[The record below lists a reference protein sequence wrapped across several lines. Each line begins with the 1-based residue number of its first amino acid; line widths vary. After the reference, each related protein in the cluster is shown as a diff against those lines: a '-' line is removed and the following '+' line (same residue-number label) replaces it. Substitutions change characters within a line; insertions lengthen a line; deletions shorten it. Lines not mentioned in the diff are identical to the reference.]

1 MLYVPGFKLVKL
13 RVAWPLF
20 ISEVYS
26 LFWNV
31 KFIIPVALLFTV
43 AIIVIVLFW
52 DSVVIFRFVSSLS
65 SIIKFFEFTQ
75 EISVVT

>member
-52 DSVVIFRFVSSLS
+52 DSVVIFRSVSSLS